1 MDFIPGTNLSNLW
14 NDRNWITDQKREKV
28 FEQIAGWM
36 TELSALEF
44 DQIGCLDWDEAS
56 GTHQIV
62 PFPDSSLFLVRLQW
76 QDSEESDTAA
86 VSAGPFNTAHEYLSF
101 LLSLRQRI
109 SDSSTLAMLQLF
121 LSALP
126 DSTLD
131 GPPFTLCPP
140 NFDFQNVLVDDDGI
154 ITGIID
160 WDGVRTLP
168 RQGGAAAYPVW
179 LTVDWDPIFY
189 DWKKPKDNV
198 QYYAPT
204 ELASYRRA
212 YLDAITR
219 ASGGKLTH
227 ITRNSHIWTM
237 LHIAVCLPIAT
248 PKIICHLSKFVFGSS
263 VVGYEVAQGIRGST

>member
-1 MDFIPGTNLSNLW
+1 
-14 NDRNWITDQKREKV
+14 
-28 FEQIAGWM
+28 
-36 TELSALEF
+36 
-44 DQIGCLDWDEAS
+44 
-56 GTHQIV
+56 
-62 PFPDSSLFLVRLQW
+62 
-76 QDSEESDTAA
+76 
-86 VSAGPFNTAHEYLSF
+86 
-101 LLSLRQRI
+101 
-109 SDSSTLAMLQLF
+109 MLQLF

-140 NFDFQNVLVDDDGI
+140 DFDFQNVLVDDDGI

-248 PKIICHLSKFVFGSS
+248 PKIIYHLSKFVFGSS
-263 VVGYEVAQGIRGST
+263 VVGCEVAQGIRGSTWFALRNAPETVTEMAGKIYYTTISVLLSNANDAKGEGGGDGRGAKQSDDSDVMDRGGGESGEDSGALHIDLKLLGTKSPRRFQPFRPYD